1 MSSLALTSSWYYI
14 CTSYYTS
21 DRYKFT
27 KSRYDYRT
35 RTGVTYEERGASMNI
50 GKSKDNF
57 NKDGKPRCFHYNI
70 YKHIAKN
77 CWKLK
82 KKKVSKKILQ
92 V

>member
-27 KSRYDYRT
+27 KSR
-35 RTGVTYEERGASMNI
+35 
-50 GKSKDNF
+50 DNF
-57 NKDGKPRCFHYNI
+57 NKDGKSRYFYYNI

-82 KKKVSKKILQ
+82 KKKVSKKMLQ